1 MDKLVQIEENRAWRE
16 WEKEM
21 KEEDERT
28 RKEKLEREEAERRIR
43 EQEAESRKK
52 EQELLLTR
60 MKDDH
65 EKLLGRMN
73 SATPPASGRA
83 RKRSV
88 SPSPSTGGRGSR
100 GRGARSPSPLGDPN
114 YFDKLRSGK
123 KPKKQVA
130 VSPVDPTKWTTWIAG
145 PGDVTKI
152 RHHVPTAD
160 SKEILGEGLAEVAE
174 YLDGMPVD
182 QVGTKSVLKRMY
194 KDEIGEDPLARW
206 SRLDIIV
213 GFLGHILSR

>member
-1 MDKLVQIEENRAWRE
+1 
-16 WEKEM
+16 
-21 KEEDERT
+21 
-28 RKEKLEREEAERRIR
+28 
-43 EQEAESRKK
+43 
-52 EQELLLTR
+52 
-60 MKDDH
+60 
-65 EKLLGRMN
+65 
-73 SATPPASGRA
+73 
-83 RKRSV
+83 
-88 SPSPSTGGRGSR
+88 
-100 GRGARSPSPLGDPN
+100 
-114 YFDKLRSGK
+114 
-123 KPKKQVA
+123 
-130 VSPVDPTKWTTWIAG
+130 
-145 PGDVTKI
+145 VTKI